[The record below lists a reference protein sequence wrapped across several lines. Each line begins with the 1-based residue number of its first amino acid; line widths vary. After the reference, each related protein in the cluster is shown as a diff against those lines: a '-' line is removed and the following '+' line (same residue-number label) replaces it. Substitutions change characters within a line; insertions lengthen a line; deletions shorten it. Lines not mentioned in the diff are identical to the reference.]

1 MTRIQTDLFKSGVPV
16 VYFTYEGSENSIYC
30 DEDGMSCSIG
40 CKEGSWIG
48 FNTIDIANV
57 PNFNG
62 DESSMAHYMPDVF
75 PYHDSDADCV
85 SQAMVNGEL
94 NFFVVMYKE
103 YYGKIFAKS
112 VEYSDYAEKYGN
124 GDLDECFKNGYIFYT
139 NFGLDESKVGDFSD
153 WANVFTEIKVTKEY
167 EVQNVIWYLDDGDGH
182 FTTYSKM
189 VGDDVIIDYICED
202 VDSRG
207 YQRFPGVVYGAYYMN
222 VEMGELHK
230 EDYKKGL
237 GLVEYDDCI
246 VYYSK

>member
-62 DESSMAHYMPDVF
+62 DESGMAHYMPDVF
-75 PYHDSDADCV
+75 PYH
-85 SQAMVNGEL
+85 
-94 NFFVVMYKE
+94 
-103 YYGKIFAKS
+103 
-112 VEYSDYAEKYGN
+112 
-124 GDLDECFKNGYIFYT
+124 
-139 NFGLDESKVGDFSD
+139 
-153 WANVFTEIKVTKEY
+153 
-167 EVQNVIWYLDDGDGH
+167 
-182 FTTYSKM
+182 
-189 VGDDVIIDYICED
+189 
-202 VDSRG
+202 
-207 YQRFPGVVYGAYYMN
+207 GAYYMN